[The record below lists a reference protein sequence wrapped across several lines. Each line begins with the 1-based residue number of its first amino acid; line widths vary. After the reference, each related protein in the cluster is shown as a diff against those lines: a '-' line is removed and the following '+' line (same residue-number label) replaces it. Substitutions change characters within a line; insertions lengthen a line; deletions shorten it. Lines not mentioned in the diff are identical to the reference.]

1 MSIYLL
7 KYMFRK
13 LKLYKCIYLYK
24 LNDEMETLP
33 NEIARRGYLELIL
46 GCMFSGKTTYLVDTY
61 NKLYDK
67 FNIKV
72 INYSGDTRYH
82 STMLSTHDKVMIPC
96 IFTNTLSDVC
106 EEKYLNNIDV
116 ILINE
121 GQFFPDLYDTV
132 WNLVEVHKKQ
142 VYVCGLDG
150 DFKRAKFGSIL
161 DLIPISDNFIKLFAK
176 CDSCGEKA
184 IFSKRLTNENDQVVI
199 GSTNYIPV
207 CRPCYNKQ

>member
-1 MSIYLL
+1 
-7 KYMFRK
+7 
-13 LKLYKCIYLYK
+13 
-24 LNDEMETLP
+24 MESSP
-33 NEIARRGYLELIL
+33 ADNANQGYLELIL
-46 GCMFSGKTTYLVDTY
+46 GCMFSGKTTYLVNTY
-61 NKLYDK
+61 NKLYNT

-96 IFTNTLSDVC
+96 VFTNKLSDVC
-106 EEKYLNNIDV
+106 EEKYLTNIDV

-132 WNLVEVHKKQ
+132 YNLVEVHKKQ

-150 DFKRAKFGSIL
+150 DFKRTKFGSIL

-184 IFSKRLTNENDQVVI
+184 LFSKRLTNENDQVVI

-207 CRPCYNKQ
+207 CRSCYNNLL